1 VVPNTINQHGS
12 FTFYVR
18 VRAWGYYRTSEPTTV
33 TEYWDTNM
41 KTLHIGCV
49 LGATISAG
57 PNLILTEDFE
67 GPYSTQGNYI

>member
-1 VVPNTINQHGS
+1 
-12 FTFYVR
+12 
-18 VRAWGYYRTSEPTTV
+18 
-33 TEYWDTNM
+33 M